1 MGIFLFLI
9 MMMFL
14 MMLVM
19 MLLVMVLLT
28 LQMNEVFHIWLLLV
42 IWHHV
47 LDKSYANV
55 RSEGVLN
62 LGI

>member
-1 MGIFLFLI
+1 

-14 MMLVM
+14 MVLVM